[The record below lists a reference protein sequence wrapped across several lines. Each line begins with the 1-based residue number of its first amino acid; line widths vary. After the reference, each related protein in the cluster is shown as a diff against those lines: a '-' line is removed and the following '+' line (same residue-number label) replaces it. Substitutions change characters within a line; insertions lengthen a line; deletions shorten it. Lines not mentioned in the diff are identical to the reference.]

1 MQIQVRFMGENATV
15 GEVAWRIGIMY
26 HIRIE
31 GLAHTI

>member
-1 MQIQVRFMGENATV
+1 MGEIATV
-15 GEVAWRIGIMY
+15 DEVAWRIGIMY